1 MWPEAASELLTED
14 VAELCEGALLDRLA
28 VRFAIERSVLQAERQ
43 DRASIQLRT
52 LEQRLKHDLLKQREI
67 VDRNREALRLRTENE
82 AKAKSQIAMAE
93 GKIRTLE
100 ERASQRRA
108 AIARSDELTAEEEQ
122 LALAV
127 IEVLP

>member
-1 MWPEAASELLTED
+1 
-14 VAELCEGALLDRLA
+14 VAGSGVGAFDRGRCRAL
-28 VRFAIERSVLQAERQ
+28 RRSVARPAGGPVRHRTVSAAG
-43 DRASIQLRT
+43 RASGPRVIQLRT
-52 LEQRLKHDLLKQREI
+52 LEQRLEDDLLKQREI
-67 VDRNREALRLRTENE
+67 VDRNREALGLRTENE

-108 AIARSDELTAEEEQ
+108 AIARSAELRAEEEE